1 MASRL
6 HFDVKVGTVELSLF
20 LCLLIFLGVLRLF
33 LFGFLFVSFYVFFE
47 TQFPKLKA
55 FYEKM
60 EPKAVELLEVLRNM
74 NLAIDAKV
82 SQLNSMKS
90 DIKQKNVP
98 ENAIVPIFDALRQS
112 ISSPHSTLLS
122 AGFSTMGHFL
132 KRLFIQEQHSIVA
145 SQARN
150 IYPLLLERLGDHKE
164 RVRAQAAQAFTDF
177 WPAASHEV
185 EQHVLGTALI
195 GKNNRAR
202 EMSMIWLAN
211 VSLTPVDPEQS

>member
-1 MASRL
+1 MKFRFEL
-6 HFDVKVGTVELSLF
+6 TLGTAELSFVVVFLALF
-20 LCLLIFLGVLRLF
+20 GVYWLILFAFCFLSVFLLI
-33 LFGFLFVSFYVFFE
+33 E
-47 TQFPKLKA
+47 TYASSLKDWFA
-55 FYEKM
+55 RM
-60 EPKAVELLEVLRNM
+60 DSKATELVATLKNL

-82 SQLNSMKS
+82 GFLNSVKS

-98 ENAIVPIFDALRQS
+98 ESAIPSIFDALRLS
-112 ISSPHSTLLS
+112 LASSHQTLLS

-132 KRLFIQEQHSIVA
+132 KRLFIQEQHGIVA
-145 SQARN
+145 SQARHL
-150 IYPLLLERLGDHKE
+150 YPVLLERLGDHKE

-185 EQHVLGTALI
+185 EQHVLGTALV

-211 VSLTPVDPEQS
+211 VSLTPIDPEQS